1 MVVEISHWKNKTNN
15 TMAHSSVSNWRAV
28 FYGLVFVTGWTVLVA
43 QTAYLINKLATT
55 TRLDLSQIPKEE
67 EWTEY

>member
-1 MVVEISHWKNKTNN
+1 
-15 TMAHSSVSNWRAV
+15 MAHSSVSNWRAV